1 MARHRSAFAAVA
13 VLIALAVLALPAAT
27 PTAAQDEDPDA
38 RKEGAGILKL
48 IRPRPGEIIADIGCG
63 KGTWTFPLARA
74 VGEHGRIYAVDIDRA
89 KIEIVRRRIEHENV
103 TNVQPVHSLPDDPML
118 PKDSLDAVFLNDV
131 IDYVERSALLGFLDG
146 IRVALKRNGRLIIR
160 DPKGNP
166 SRVISEC
173 YRAGF
178 NLVAAKIPLVDVP
191 QGSFSSSWYALKLRR
206 AEHMQPA
213 ILPRLGEPR
222 RYRTRLHLA
231 EELFRAGLL
240 TREQLRST
248 WESIVSRG
256 GAFDPKTDEKL
267 DLIRAA
273 EATDVI
279 DAARATALRKRV
291 RAKGD

>member
-1 MARHRSAFAAVA
+1 MARHRSTFATVA
-13 VLIALAVLALPAAT
+13 GLIVLAALALPAAP
-27 PTAAQDEDPDA
+27 PTAAQDQDPDA
-38 RKEGAGILKL
+38 TKESASILKL

-89 KIEIVRRRIEHENV
+89 KLDTVRERIERDKV

-146 IRVALKRNGRLIIR
+146 IRVALKQNGRLIIR

-231 EELFRAGLL
+231 EELFRAGLF
-240 TREQLRST
+240 TREELRTT
-248 WESIVSRG
+248 WESIASQG

-273 EATDVI
+273 EAAGVV
-279 DAARATALRKRV
+279 DAPMAAALRKRV
-291 RAKGD
+291 ARKGS